1 MIDTGIHSRP
11 NSFNCYPEFCADLSC
26 PMMPEALKLDV
37 HIQGGEF
44 HNFKNFAITY
54 RVDFSLMSTN
64 LSTKR
69 LRTLPS
75 NSKETILLLIQ
86 GDKPQVFTPTLLK
99 WDEITIP
106 EAIELNDAQSASHD
120 KSKQMNDIEQTI
132 GETDGVVLLR
142 FCSFREPINLAGTSV
157 SRKSFSGF
165 HSDRGIVTK
174 KPLTYWFRSPIA
186 DPAINDPPSPSSQ
199 GIGYG
204 CNVLTNPNFTIDWPF
219 LRGDYDSTSNAPMV
233 QTS

>member
-1 MIDTGIHSRP
+1 
-11 NSFNCYPEFCADLSC
+11 
-26 PMMPEALKLDV
+26 
-37 HIQGGEF
+37 
-44 HNFKNFAITY
+44 
-54 RVDFSLMSTN
+54 MSTN

-120 KSKQMNDIEQTI
+120 KSKQMNDIEQI
-132 GETDGVVLLR
+132 IEETDGIVLLR

-157 SRKSFSGF
+157 SKKSFSGCN
-165 HSDRGIVTK
+165 SYRGIVTK
-174 KPLTYWFRSPIA
+174 
-186 DPAINDPPSPSSQ
+186 NH
-199 GIGYG
+199 
-204 CNVLTNPNFTIDWPF
+204 
-219 LRGDYDSTSNAPMV
+219 
-233 QTS
+233 

>member
-1 MIDTGIHSRP
+1 
-11 NSFNCYPEFCADLSC
+11 
-26 PMMPEALKLDV
+26 
-37 HIQGGEF
+37 
-44 HNFKNFAITY
+44 
-54 RVDFSLMSTN
+54 MSTN

-120 KSKQMNDIEQTI
+120 KSKQMNDIEQI
-132 GETDGVVLLR
+132 IEETDGTVLLR

-157 SRKSFSGF
+157 SRKSFSGCN
-165 HSDRGIVTK
+165 SDRGIVTK
-174 KPLTYWFRSPIA
+174 KPLTYGFRSPIA
-186 DPAINDPPSPSSQ
+186 DPAINDPPSPSLY

-204 CNVLTNPNFTIDWPF
+204 YNVLTNPDFAIDWPF
-219 LRGDYDSTSNAPMV
+219 LREDYGSTSNAPMV